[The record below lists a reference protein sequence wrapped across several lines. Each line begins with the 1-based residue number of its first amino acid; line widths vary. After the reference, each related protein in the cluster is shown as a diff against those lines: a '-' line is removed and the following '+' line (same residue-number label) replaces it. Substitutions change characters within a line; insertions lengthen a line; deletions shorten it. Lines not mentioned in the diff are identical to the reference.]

1 MSPGD
6 IYVHLPSTMYGFES
20 WDEPLLTLWA
30 ERVVDVDQV
39 PRVIRDVQE
48 VRADLVTSTLTLRF
62 DKGEVAE
69 SLQSLS
75 FGNSWPVMYF
85 FSPFSKA
92 KCTHTDLNEN
102 LFPLNNPL
110 TQRDGWKNFY
120 S

>member
-1 MSPGD
+1 MQLIFSQTIYRLITSIETTTWTTTNQTIYKVYDITQESMDMSPGD

-69 SLQSLS
+69 SLQ
-75 FGNSWPVMYF
+75 
-85 FSPFSKA
+85 
-92 KCTHTDLNEN
+92 T
-102 LFPLNNPL
+102 LFL
-110 TQRDGWKNFY
+110 G
-120 S
+120 